1 MANPT
6 FDDGVTT
13 LTFKPGNIQ
22 ARRLTDTPRQ
32 RKQVSSNGTVRILE
46 VSTADDRFIQIEI
59 VQLPRADVGAYS
71 GYDSLRTFI
80 RTDLNWAENTFT
92 FTDADSDAFTVR
104 YWSDNFLLEEA
115 PSGSRKDIHE
125 GQLLLRVEP

>member
-22 ARRLTDTPRQ
+22 ARRLTDQPRQ
-32 RKQVSSNGTVRILE
+32 RKLVSSAGTVRILE
-46 VSTADDRFIQIEI
+46 VATADDRFIQIEI
-59 VQLPRADVGAYS
+59 VQLPRADVGGYS
-71 GYDSLRTFI
+71 GHDSLRTFI

-115 PSGSRKDIHE
+115 PSGSRKDVHE
-125 GQLLLRVEP
+125 GQLLLRVEA

>member
-13 LTFKPGNIQ
+13 LTFRPGNIQ

-32 RKQVSSNGTVRILE
+32 RKHVSSNGTVRIIE
-46 VSTADDRFIQIEI
+46 VSSTDDRMIEVNVI
-59 VQLPRADVGAYS
+59 ALPRQDGGGYS
-71 GYDSLRTFI
+71 GRDSLRTFI

-115 PSGSRKDIHE
+115 RPGSRKDVFE
-125 GQLLLRVEP
+125 GTLLLRVEV